1 MDDTG
6 RLITR
11 VNALDAPSPDAE
23 DTLMDGYAH
32 ALALEAERTRLEQ
45 RFEALAQALAE
56 DRDAQRLPELR
67 SLRQRISRT
76 DEELARLREV
86 LTEVRRRLVAASAA
100 AAAAENA

>member
-6 RLITR
+6 RLINR
-11 VNALDAPSPDAE
+11 VTALDAPSPIAE

-45 RFEALAQALAE
+45 RFSTLAQAVAE

-67 SLRQRISRT
+67 RLRQQISRT

-86 LTEVRRRLVAASAA
+86 LAAVRRRLAAASAA
-100 AAAAENA
+100 AAAAENV

>member
-6 RLITR
+6 RLINR
-11 VNALDAPSPDAE
+11 VNALHAPSPDAE

-45 RFEALAQALAE
+45 RFAALAQAVAE
-56 DRDAQRLPELR
+56 NRDTQRLPELR
-67 SLRQRISRT
+67 RLRQRISST
-76 DEELARLREV
+76 DDELVRLREV
-86 LTEVRRRLVAASAA
+86 LTAVRRRLVAASAA